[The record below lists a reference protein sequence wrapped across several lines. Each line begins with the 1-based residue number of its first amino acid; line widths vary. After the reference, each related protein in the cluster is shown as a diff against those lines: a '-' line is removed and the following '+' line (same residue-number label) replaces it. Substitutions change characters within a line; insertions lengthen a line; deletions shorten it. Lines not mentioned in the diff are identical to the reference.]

1 MESSCK
7 ISILPFSLSKVSQV
21 NIRTKRERD
30 GKVDGKKKRWMKRS
44 WIELNVWILIF
55 IITVL

>member
-30 GKVDGKKKRWMKRS
+30 GKVDGKKKKMDEEK
-44 WIELNVWILIF
+44 LD
-55 IITVL
+55 